1 MDNTPFMSAEEAR
14 RIAEEKQREIGLN
27 LFETIIK
34 DEISKSA
41 HSGQTNCAV
50 TVHDCYA
57 DLIEQTISSQ
67 LEQAGYKVIVDRGTA
82 PSAGM
87 RWFKIKW

>member
-1 MDNTPFMSAEEAR
+1 MDDAPLMSAEEAR
-14 RIAEEKQREIGLN
+14 KIAEEKQREIGLN
-27 LFETIIK
+27 LFETVVK
-34 DEISKSA
+34 EAISKSA

-50 TVHDCYA
+50 TVNGCYA
-57 DLIEQTISSQ
+57 NLIEQTISSQ

>member
-1 MDNTPFMSAEEAR
+1 MSAEEVR
-14 RIAEEKQREIGLN
+14 KITEEKQREIGLN

-34 DEISKSA
+34 NEISKSA

-67 LEQAGYKVIVDRGTA
+67 LEQAGYGATIDRGTA
-82 PSAGM
+82 PSAGI
-87 RWFKIKW
+87 RWIKIKW

>member
-1 MDNTPFMSAEEAR
+1 MDNTSFMSAEEAR
-14 RIAEEKQREIGLN
+14 KIAEEKQRAIGLN
-27 LFETIIK
+27 IFETVIK
-34 DEISKSA
+34 EKISKA
-41 HSGQTNCAV
+41 AYSGQTDCAV
-50 TVHDCYA
+50 TIDGCYA
-57 DLIEQTISSQ
+57 DLIEQIISSQ